1 VSPARTR
8 VKASDDEA
16 LRAHLNRIL
25 DWEDAHAG
33 FDQAVAGLPARLRGV
48 TPPGFTHSAWQLL
61 EHIRIAQHD
70 ILDFCLNPEY
80 VELPS
85 MADLWPPSARPPS
98 ARAWAASVAAV
109 RRDRAAVKKLAA
121 DGKVNLFARIPHGTG
136 QTYLREILLVADHG
150 AYHVGQLVAL
160 RRALG
165 AWNG

>member
-1 VSPARTR
+1 M
-8 VKASDDEA
+8 SDQA
-16 LRAHLNRIL
+16 LRAQLVRIL

-33 FDQAVAGLPARLRGV
+33 FDHAVAGLPARLRGV
-48 TPPGFTHSAWQLL
+48 TPPGWTHSAWQLL

-70 ILDFCLNPEY
+70 ILDFCLNPDY

-85 MADLWPPSARPPS
+85 MADLWPSSARPPS
-98 ARAWAASVAAV
+98 ARAWSASVATV
-109 RRDRAAVKKLAA
+109 RRDRAAMKKLAA
-121 DGKVNLFARIPHGTG
+121 DRKVDLFARIPHGTG

>member
-1 VSPARTR
+1 VSAARSK
-8 VKASDDEA
+8 VKASGDGA
-16 LRAHLNRIL
+16 LRVHPERIL

-33 FDQAVAGLPARLRGV
+33 FDRAIAGLPARLRGA
-48 TPPGFTHSAWQLL
+48 TPPGFSHSAWQLL

-70 ILDFCLNPEY
+70 ILDFCVNPRY
-80 VELPS
+80 VELES
-85 MADLWPPSARPPS
+85 MAELWPPSAKPPS
-98 ARAWAASVAAV
+98 PGAWAASVAAV
-109 RRDRAAVKKLAA
+109 RRDRAAMRKLA
-121 DGKVNLFARIPHGTG
+121 DDRKLSLFARIPHGTG

>member
-1 VSPARTR
+1 

-16 LRAHLNRIL
+16 LRVHLKRIL

-33 FDQAVAGLPARLRGV
+33 FDHAIAGLPARLRGV
-48 TPPGFTHSAWQLL
+48 TPPGFAHSAWQLL

-70 ILDFCLNPEY
+70 ILDFCVNPKY
-80 VELPS
+80 VEMES
-85 MADLWPPSARPPS
+85 MADLWPPSAKPPS
-98 ARAWAASVAAV
+98 PKAWAASVAAV
-109 RRDRAAVKKLAA
+109 RRDRAAVKRLAA
-121 DGKVNLFARIPHGTG
+121 GRKVNLFARIPHGTG